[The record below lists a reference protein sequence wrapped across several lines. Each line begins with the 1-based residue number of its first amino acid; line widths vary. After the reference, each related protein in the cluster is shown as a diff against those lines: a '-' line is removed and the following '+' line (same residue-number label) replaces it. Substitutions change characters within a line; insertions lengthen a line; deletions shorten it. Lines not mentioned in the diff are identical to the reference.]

1 MAQPI
6 YLDHNATTPVK
17 PAVRDAMVEVLSA
30 TGNPSSIHSFGRS
43 ARGLLDRARGQV
55 AAAINATPEDIIFT
69 SGATEADN
77 AALRATPVASV
88 LVSAIEHD
96 AVLQARDDVIRLPV
110 TEQGLIDLEALD
122 QALADAPKPALV
134 SVMLANNETGVI
146 QPVAEVVETARRHGA
161 FTHCDAAQSL
171 SKMPVDLQ
179 ALGVDMMSLSGHKC
193 GGPAGVGALVVTERL
208 EPSKWQFGGGQEKR
222 RRPGT
227 ENLAGIVG
235 FGLAAELAATDLAAF
250 EALGDLRDQ
259 MEVAILQEVPTVQIL
274 GRGAARLPNTSNIVL
289 PDVPAQTQVMALDLS
304 GFAVSSGSACSS
316 GRVDPSHVVEAMTG
330 GADLASCALRIS
342 AGWNTKTEDFTAFAR
357 AYIRMAKR
365 QLDKMSAA

>member
-1 MAQPI
+1 MREPV
-6 YLDHNATTPVK
+6 YLDHNASTPVK

-43 ARGLLDRARGQV
+43 ARGTLDHARGQV

-96 AVLQARDDVIRLPV
+96 AVLQARDDVVQLQV
-110 TEQGLIDLEALD
+110 TETGVVDLVALD
-122 QALADAPKPALV
+122 KALANAPAPALV

-146 QPVAEVVETARRHGA
+146 QPVAEIVEVAKRHGA
-161 FTHCDAAQSL
+161 YTHCDAAQAL

-193 GGPAGVGALVVTERL
+193 GAPAGVGALVVTERL

-235 FGLAAELAATDLAAF
+235 FGKAAELADEDLDAF
-250 EALGDLRDQ
+250 SKLGAMRDQ
-259 MEVAILQEVPTVQIL
+259 MEAEVKAAVPSVLILSQT
-274 GRGAARLPNTSNIVL
+274 ADRLPNTSNIVL
-289 PDVPAQTQVMALDLS
+289 PGVPAQTQVMSLDLA
-304 GFAVSSGSACSS
+304 GYAVSSGSACSS
-316 GRVDPSHVVEAMTG
+316 GRVDPSHVVEAMIG
-330 GADLASCALRIS
+330 DQELAKCALRIS
-342 AGWNTKTEDFTAFAR
+342 AGWNTTADDMAGFTE

-365 QLDKMSAA
+365 QLEKLAAA